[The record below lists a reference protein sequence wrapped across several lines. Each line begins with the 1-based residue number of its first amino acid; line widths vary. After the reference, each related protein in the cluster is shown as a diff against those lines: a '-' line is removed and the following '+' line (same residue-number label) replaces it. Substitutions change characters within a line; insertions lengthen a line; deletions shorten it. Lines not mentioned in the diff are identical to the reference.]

1 MVDRRPKLLLD
12 AAQAAELAMMF
23 VGDTT
28 LDAFSADAQRRSA
41 TERQL
46 EILGEAF
53 TRLAK
58 EEPALFERLPLA
70 RAAITVRNR
79 ISHGYDTVDDGIVHA
94 TVLSDL
100 PPRARALRAWLSE
113 FEPKR

>member
-53 TRLAK
+53 ARLAK

-70 RAAITVRNR
+70 RARPSRCATGSRTATTR
-79 ISHGYDTVDDGIVHA
+79 WTTGSCTPRCSPTCHHG
-94 TVLSDL
+94 
-100 PPRARALRAWLSE
+100 P
-113 FEPKR
+113 EPFAPG